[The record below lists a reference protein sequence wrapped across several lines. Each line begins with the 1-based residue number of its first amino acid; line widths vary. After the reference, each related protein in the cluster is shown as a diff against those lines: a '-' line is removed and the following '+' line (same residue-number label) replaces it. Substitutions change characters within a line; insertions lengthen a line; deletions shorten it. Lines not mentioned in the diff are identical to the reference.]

1 MKKLKLFAIIIAM
14 FLFITAF
21 STVHAAEMSNEFK
34 SILTDG
40 KLVLNS
46 FQPTNADE
54 AMLAI
59 EMYIMENNQD
69 FTVDSTS
76 YNKDYTSCKIL
87 YKVNPSTGKAQE
99 EHVVSIEY
107 KYDANIKKYIDA
119 YVAKL
124 PAGGTKFE
132 VKDMELV
139 NFWVNAKGNT
149 QYLVNYSEDF
159 KKYVDYK
166 NFALNL
172 RMGDASEF
180 YTMCGGIADFKYEGT
195 IYAIKDGMQAEAKH
209 ILYVPTNT
217 TETKEALVKAIQ
229 ERIDNSVGKGKVKV
243 TAGEKTIPQLYSET
257 YKQQIEEAQAKL
269 DAEKAKPAEEQN
281 QSLILQYQN
290 ELDNAKTYLEYFEK
304 AYNTKDGDWYFL
316 HDAIGD
322 YYFTATVGDKEH
334 MFIVVKNDTITN
346 KTVEHKTADL
356 TTNVTVETKNAIIPL
371 DTQIKV
377 EKLTSGA
384 EYDKIVKI
392 LNVEESEM
400 FDIKLYSESTNKYV
414 TKLENGT
421 FEVKIPLDPKF
432 EGKNLVVYY
441 TDEAGKVTEY
451 TVKVKD
457 GYATFTTN
465 HFSIYTLAV
474 KTNNNTKP
482 EKDETPKTGIVNTTL
497 AVSIL
502 TIISVAGITILK
514 NNKK

>member
-1 MKKLKLFAIIIAM
+1 
-14 FLFITAF
+14 
-21 STVHAAEMSNEFK
+21 
-34 SILTDG
+34 
-40 KLVLNS
+40 
-46 FQPTNADE
+46 
-54 AMLAI
+54 
-59 EMYIMENNQD
+59 
-69 FTVDSTS
+69 
-76 YNKDYTSCKIL
+76 
-87 YKVNPSTGKAQE
+87 
-99 EHVVSIEY
+99 
-107 KYDANIKKYIDA
+107 
-119 YVAKL
+119 
-124 PAGGTKFE
+124 
-132 VKDMELV
+132 
-139 NFWVNAKGNT
+139 
-149 QYLVNYSEDF
+149 
-159 KKYVDYK
+159 
-166 NFALNL
+166 
-172 RMGDASEF
+172 
-180 YTMCGGIADFKYEGT
+180 
-195 IYAIKDGMQAEAKH
+195 
-209 ILYVPTNT
+209 
-217 TETKEALVKAIQ
+217 
-229 ERIDNSVGKGKVKV
+229 
-243 TAGEKTIPQLYSET
+243 
-257 YKQQIEEAQAKL
+257 
-269 DAEKAKPAEEQN
+269 
-281 QSLILQYQN
+281 
-290 ELDNAKTYLEYFEK
+290 
-304 AYNTKDGDWYFL
+304 
-316 HDAIGD
+316 
-322 YYFTATVGDKEH
+322 